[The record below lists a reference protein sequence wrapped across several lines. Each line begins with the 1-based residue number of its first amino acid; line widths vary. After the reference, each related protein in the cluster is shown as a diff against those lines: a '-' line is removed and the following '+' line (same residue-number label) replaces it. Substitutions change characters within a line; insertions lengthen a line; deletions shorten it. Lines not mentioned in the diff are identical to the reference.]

1 MAFGILVTLYAVII
15 GVIIGIVILALKLL
29 FYACIG
35 IFFGMLW
42 IGEKVVKC
50 LFRPLR
56 RR

>member
-1 MAFGILVTLYAVII
+1 MAFGILITLYAVII
-15 GVIIGIVILALKLL
+15 GFIIGIVILALKLL